1 MDQTR
6 IVIVEDEP
14 EFRSRVSEIIR
25 AEAGFALVGTAGNGA
40 EALALIEATAAEVFL
55 VDLGLPD
62 MDGTR
67 IIRAAS
73 ARYPEADVVVVTVF
87 GDDRHVL
94 SSIEAGATGYL
105 LKDLSAEDLVRS
117 IRSLR
122 AGGSPISPVIARRLL
137 QRLRPPSPA
146 EEGPLSAREREILQL
161 IAKGFSFEEVGGL
174 LSISAHTVTSHVKNI
189 YRKLAVHSRSEAV
202 YEANKLGMLRL

>member
-1 MDQTR
+1 MDRTR
-6 IVIVEDEP
+6 ILIVEDEP
-14 EFRSRVSEIIR
+14 EFRTRISEIIR
-25 AEAGFALVGTAGNGA
+25 AEPSFALVGTAGNGA
-40 EALALIEATAAEVFL
+40 EALALIEGTAAEVFL

-67 IIRAAS
+67 VIRAAS

-105 LKDLSAEDLVRS
+105 LKDISAEDLVRS
-117 IRSLR
+117 IRHLR

-146 EEGPLSAREREILQL
+146 EEGTLSPREREILQF

>member
-6 IVIVEDEP
+6 IVIVEDEA
-14 EFRSRVSEIIR
+14 EFRRRLSEIIR
-25 AEAGFALVGTAGNGA
+25 AEPGFALVGSAANGA
-40 EALALIEATAAEVFL
+40 EALALIEGTAAEVFL

-67 IIRAAS
+67 VIRAAS

-94 SSIEAGATGYL
+94 ASIEAGATGYL
-105 LKDLSAEDLVRS
+105 LKDVSAEDLVRS

-146 EEGPLSAREREILQL
+146 AEETLSPREREILQY

-174 LSISAHTVTSHVKNI
+174 LAISAHTVTSHVKNI

>member
-1 MDQTR
+1 MDQIR

-14 EFRSRVSEIIR
+14 EFRRRVSEIIR
-25 AEAGFALVGTAGNGA
+25 AEPGFALVGAAGNGA
-40 EALALIEATAAEVFL
+40 EALALIEGTTAEVFL

-67 IIRAAS
+67 VIRAAS

-105 LKDLSAEDLVRS
+105 LKDVSAEDLVRS

-146 EEGPLSAREREILQL
+146 DDAALSPREREILQF

-174 LSISAHTVTSHVKNI
+174 LAISAHTATSHVKNI
-189 YRKLAVHSRSEAV
+189 YRKLAVHSRGEAV

>member
-1 MDQTR
+1 MNTWWKR
-6 IVIVEDEP
+6 K
-14 EFRSRVSEIIR
+14 
-25 AEAGFALVGTAGNGA
+25 GTI
-40 EALALIEATAAEVFL
+40 LAA
-55 VDLGLPD
+55 
-62 MDGTR
+62 
-67 IIRAAS
+67 
-73 ARYPEADVVVVTVF
+73 
-87 GDDRHVL
+87 
-94 SSIEAGATGYL
+94 IEAGATGYI
-105 LKDLSAEDLVRS
+105 LKDS
-117 IRSLR
+117 IPEEFVGLIKQLR

-146 EEGPLSAREREILQL
+146 EEGALSPREREILQF